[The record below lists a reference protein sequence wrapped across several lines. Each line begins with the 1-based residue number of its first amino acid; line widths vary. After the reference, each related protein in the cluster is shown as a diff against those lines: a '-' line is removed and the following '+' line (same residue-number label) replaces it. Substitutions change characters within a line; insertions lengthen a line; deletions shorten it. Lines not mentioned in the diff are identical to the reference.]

1 MLMWAWKI
9 GPAVATGNC
18 VVLKTAEQTP
28 LCGLIAAELIAK
40 AGIPKGVVNLISGYS
55 SGFRPLP
62 APAADKNTP

>member
-28 LCGLIAAELIAK
+28 LCGLIAAQLVAK
-40 AGIPKGVVNLISGYS
+40 SGIPKGVVNLISGYVVPARLPTAAGS
-55 SGFRPLP
+55 SR
-62 APAADKNTP
+62 